1 MPRFLQLCVLILVLF
16 GLVSA
21 LQMAL
26 AQERENGPGVA
37 APPTKTAPPP
47 AGATEVQKSSLDT
60 YLLRDSK
67 GNLVPIV
74 DMTFEDFEQLMR
86 LKRGLAPPAA
96 PAYVLDSLSVT
107 GVATEGIADL
117 QATATIRLREASG
130 WVQVPLL
137 FPKAVLKQPSHYE
150 GPGEHFLTYDP
161 AQGGF
166 QCWLKGADSQPHV
179 IVLDLRAPLTG
190 GGGTQS
196 LPLALPPATESSL
209 RLQVSAESIEAKL
222 TSGNGIVSTSQQEG
236 RSEISVLGAT
246 GDMALE
252 WRKIDAATS
261 DSAKAIEVS
270 GEILVKVEGER
281 MISAEAKLR
290 VRSFGSPIDSFQIQ
304 LPPSMELVPG
314 TTNGYTISPITS
326 AENTKP
332 TGSGGGQ
339 IVEVRFERP
348 TTGILEAQIATR
360 LNSSV
365 AAAAPLM
372 PGRFNVLGAVRQRGT
387 IDFTVDGQWQLRWTE
402 DRSVRR
408 LDIGADPQ
416 SANVAARYEYSR
428 QPCGLQLAVSSK
440 PSRIGVEPTHV
451 VHVDP
456 GQLRIESTLKYRLR
470 GSRVTELTADLGKW
484 KLQRISPAD
493 LFEIPEPTGEG
504 RLKLEAKTGTTLPS
518 ELELKLEAYQPHD
531 PASATLSFDLP
542 VLQGDIVSPA
552 TVIILPADNVE
563 LTPNIEQI
571 AGLSP
576 DSAQLSLRPADRQQP
591 PLVFRDLGGGEPASF
606 SGAIR
611 VRTRRTTASAR
622 ARIRLE
628 QTQLLVEQRLD
639 YRIAY
644 ERQRTLEFLV
654 PRTILAAGPFEVF
667 YDEKP
672 ITPNQVTSAPPSGD
686 LTRFEV
692 HLPEPQIGLCQL
704 QIRYA
709 LPLPKPLND
718 QPLQLTIPL
727 AIPAD
732 EPNQQ
737 LGGQQVEFIPSH
749 HWRIEPDPT
758 GSDEF
763 SRPTPTVGEGG
774 NPAFAWSRVNDVSRW
789 LLEPIQAGD
798 SGAITISKAWVQSWV
813 AGGLRSERVA
823 YRLRSDQP
831 SLQLVL
837 PDLPRPGSFAA
848 AIDGRP
854 ISVKSSDLVKPRL
867 DLPADANT
875 RECIIEVWYIVA
887 APITNGG
894 LHRELRPPIVDGA
907 SPPRRFYWELL
918 LPQDEH
924 LVLAPAALASEMD
937 WSSKYGIPVRKIKLD
952 QRQLET
958 WIGATRQDELPQGS
972 NRYVFS
978 ALGRSPVL
986 SFAALHR
993 RILILAASGA
1003 VLVLGL
1009 LLIHVPA
1016 IRRPEALLFVA
1027 LLLVGS
1033 TVLYPDAAYVFSRSC
1048 LIGVGI
1054 VAGVAVWNWLLR
1066 GRVATE
1072 IPSSALRGDSA
1083 PRERSTIAPKTR
1095 SSRQPG
1101 MTTATAPAGALAEP
1115 EA

>member
-1 MPRFLQLCVLILVLF
+1 MLVLP
-16 GLVSA
+16 GLLSA
-21 LQMAL
+21 LQTSL
-26 AQERENGPGVA
+26 AQERENGPGVS

-47 AGATEVQKSSLDT
+47 ADGEVQKSSLDT
-60 YLLRDSK
+60 HLLRDSK

-107 GVATEGIADL
+107 GAANEGIADL
-117 QATATIRLREASG
+117 QATATIRLRDAAG

-179 IVLDLRAPLTG
+179 IVLHLRAPLTG
-190 GGGTQS
+190 GGGSQS

-209 RLQVSAESIEAKL
+209 RLQVPEQSIEAKL
-222 TSGNGIVSTSQQEG
+222 TSGDGIVSTSRKG
-236 RSEISVLGAT
+236 DRSEISVLGAT
-246 GDMALE
+246 GDLALE
-252 WRKIDAATS
+252 WRKMDAATS
-261 DSAKAIEVS
+261 DSASAIEAS

-290 VRSFGSPIDSFQIQ
+290 VRSFGAPIDSFRVQ
-304 LPPSMELVPG
+304 LPPSMELIPG
-314 TTNGYTISPITS
+314 TTNGYTISPIAS

-332 TGSGGGQ
+332 AGSGGGQ
-339 IVEVRFERP
+339 IVEVRFDRP
-348 TTGILEAQIATR
+348 TTGILEAQVATR
-360 LNSSV
+360 LNSSA
-365 AAAAPLM
+365 AAAAPLL

-416 SANVAARYEYSR
+416 SATVAARFEYSR
-428 QPCGLQLAVSSK
+428 QPCGLQLVVSSK
-440 PSRIGVEPTHV
+440 PSRIGIEPTHV

-470 GSRVTELTADLGKW
+470 GSRVTELATDLGKW
-484 KLQRISPAD
+484 KLQQISPAD
-493 LFEIPEPTGEG
+493 LFEIPEPSGDG
-504 RLKLEAKTGTTLPS
+504 KLKLEARTGTTLPS

-531 PASATLSFDLP
+531 PASETLSFDLP

-563 LTPNIEQI
+563 LTPNMEQI

-591 PLVFRDLGGGEPASF
+591 PLVFRDLGGGEAASF

-611 VRTRRTTASAR
+611 VRTRHTTASAR

-628 QTQLLVEQRLD
+628 QTQMLVEQRLD

-654 PRTILAAGPFEVF
+654 PRSIVAAVPFEVF

-672 ITPNQVTSAPPSGD
+672 ITPNQVTSAPPSGV

-709 LPLPKPLND
+709 LSLPKPIND

-737 LGGQQVEFIPSH
+737 LGGQQVEFVPSH

-774 NPAFAWSRVNDVSRW
+774 NPAFAWSRVNDISRW

-798 SGAITISKAWVQSWV
+798 SGAITISRAWVQTWL

-831 SLQLVL
+831 VVQLRL
-837 PDLPRPGSFAA
+837 PGVPEPGSFAL

-854 ISVKSSDLVKPRL
+854 VTVRSPDLIKPRL
-867 DLPADANT
+867 DLPADAST
-875 RECIIEVWYIVA
+875 RDCVVEVWYVVAGPKSARGSIQGDLRSAIV
-887 APITNGG
+887 
-894 LHRELRPPIVDGA
+894 EGA
-907 SPPRRFYWELL
+907 SPPRRIFWELS

-924 LVLAPAALASEMD
+924 LVIAPPELASEMD
-937 WSSKYGIPVRKIKLD
+937 WTVKYGILNRQAKLD
-952 QRQLET
+952 QRQLEA
-958 WIGATRQDELPQGS
+958 WVGASRQDELPQNS

-978 ALGRSPVL
+978 ALSRNPEFRFVG
-986 SFAALHR
+986 LHR
-993 RILILAASGA
+993 RVLLLAASGIFLT
-1003 VLVLGL
+1003 VGL
-1009 LLIHVPA
+1009 MVIHIPA

-1033 TVLYPDAAYVFSRSC
+1033 TLLYPDAAYVISRSC
-1048 LIGVGI
+1048 LVGVGI
-1054 VAGVAVWNWLLR
+1054 VAGVAIWNWLVR
-1066 GRVATE
+1066 ERVAAE